1 MVRSSVSY
9 IREQTTGTSV
19 NQQAAHWIIDSSDM
33 SAVAGGAMDDW
44 LAEDDAHIEAYA
56 EGLLIWEQLGQ
67 VAGDGASERLIHP
80 NKWRLPAAIAAMA
93 AVILLAFGF
102 GSAFMTP
109 TYKTG
114 IGEQRTVRLED
125 GTRLVLNTNSVLK
138 VDFEKGIRRVRLE
151 RGEALFNVAHDK
163 QRPFVVEANDKYVEA
178 VGTLFVVRSEAQGM
192 EVTLL
197 SGLVDIGRGHF
208 NPSAKKISLTP
219 GDRWRETGAAPVL
232 DRPQIETVTAWRNG
246 EIIFDETPLNVA
258 IAEVNRYTK
267 KSIVLNDQGAA
278 ERKISGVVRI
288 AEPEIFV
295 ETVAGVY
302 DLRVNNT
309 DKAVTLSSKV
319 AP

>member
-19 NQQAAHWIIDSSDM
+19 NHQAAQWIIDSSEG
-33 SAVAGGAMDDW
+33 AAATGGAMDDW

-67 VAGDGASERLIHP
+67 IAQDSPSDRLIQH
-80 NKWRLPAAIAAMA
+80 NRWRLPAGIAAMA
-93 AVILLAFGF
+93 AVVLLAFGF
-102 GSAFMTP
+102 SSVFLMP

-114 IGEQRTVRLED
+114 IGEQRTVRLDD

-163 QRPFVVEANDKYVEA
+163 QRPFVVEANDGYVEA
-178 VGTLFVVRSEAQGM
+178 VGTLFVVRSEARGM

-197 SGLVDIGRGHF
+197 SGLVDIGHGEF
-208 NPSAKKISLTP
+208 NSSAKISLTP
-219 GDRWRETGAAPVL
+219 GDRWRETGAASVL
-232 DRPQIETVTAWRNG
+232 DRPKIETVTAWRNG

-258 IAEVNRYTK
+258 VAEVNRYTK
-267 KSIVLNDQGAA
+267 KPIVLSDNRTAQ
-278 ERKISGVVRI
+278 RKISGVVRI

-302 DLRVNNT
+302 DLRVNNS
-309 DKAVTLSSKV
+309 DKAVTLSNKV